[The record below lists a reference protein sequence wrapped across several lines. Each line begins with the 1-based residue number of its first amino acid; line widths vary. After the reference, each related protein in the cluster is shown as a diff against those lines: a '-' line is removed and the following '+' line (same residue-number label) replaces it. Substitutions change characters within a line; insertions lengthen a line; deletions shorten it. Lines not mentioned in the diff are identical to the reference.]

1 MHEFE
6 MLFKE
11 AEVANLQFESAV
23 ANIMVNDAVFEESG
37 DGDGFFAK
45 LKKAVCDFVDNMTTS
60 IKNIFLK
67 FSGSK
72 AREKAEKAATADSK
86 FANKKVKAT
95 DWKKIHILNKE
106 VQKKINAAKS
116 KEEVDRIMREYKA
129 KRNKI
134 IAATTAATVTVGAL
148 LIFFTRGKS
157 KNVVPEMEEQKKGMD
172 YGKTQESPDPVKD
185 QEIKKAKATADAE
198 IRKTEVK
205 DTVDET
211 KENIQII
218 SDEAAKALAD
228 KMNGSSIKIPSSK
241 NGSLVEAMKNTSE
254 QEKIMKLSRT
264 LKATDEEREVF
275 TDINRFKKRIRTLEK
290 MLDDPDLMQQ
300 NKATK
305 ESVKRDLTEILED
318 LRKYPK
324 TSIAPRSISD
334 TIGWARFAIEK
345 CK

>member
-1 MHEFE
+1 
-6 MLFKE
+6 
-11 AEVANLQFESAV
+11 
-23 ANIMVNDAVFEESG
+23 MVNDAVFEESG
-37 DGDGFFAK
+37 DGEGFFAK
-45 LKKAVCDFVDNMTTS
+45 LKKAVCDFVDNMITS

-72 AREKAEKAATADSK
+72 AREKAEKAAAADSK

-95 DWKKIHILNKE
+95 DWEKIHILNKE

-116 KEEVDRIMREYKA
+116 KEEVDQIMREYKA

-134 IAATTAATVTVGAL
+134 IAATAAATVTVGAL

-228 KMNGSSIKIPSSK
+228 KMNKSAIPTAK
-241 NGSLVEAMKNTSE
+241 NSW
-254 QEKIMKLSRT
+254 QEKTPYEDDKYAHRKLKSRIDSLRKVPLDEYENMDDT
-264 LKATDEEREVF
+264 AKKSVLKNVRSLKGIVKKYYSSFTLSNGDDGDLKA
-275 TDINRFKKRIRTLEK
+275 LE
-290 MLDDPDLMQQ
+290 
-300 NKATK
+300 
-305 ESVKRDLTEILED
+305 
-318 LRKYPK
+318 
-324 TSIAPRSISD
+324 
-334 TIGWARFAIEK
+334 AIEK
-345 CK
+345 ALMKKQ